1 MPHTLTLNIPSIHL
15 NGGNNS
21 WKTINILEIMKDTNT
36 KSNSDNI
43 YNELNICSFYVSL
56 LSLQTSY
63 DSDQVSDF
71 DVSK

>member
-1 MPHTLTLNIPSIHL
+1 
-15 NGGNNS
+15 
-21 WKTINILEIMKDTNT
+21 MKDTNT
-36 KSNSDNI
+36 KSNSDI